1 MLKPNKKASTI
12 AQPLLIDIN
21 FVFQFNLANSIIN
34 PNRN

>member
-21 FVFQFNLANSIIN
+21 FVFQFNFIKKPLD
-34 PNRN
+34 